1 MMRPSYVALL
11 AAVALSACD
20 EAGQPLDPNASPQFA
35 SASSTGPAGAALYEV
50 QITNLTDGQPM
61 TPPLAVTHRP
71 SIHLFHVGDPASV
84 GIQEIAEN
92 GNLPPL
98 LGALGESQ
106 HANDVVVAVGGIPPL
121 LPGEERTFTIETS
134 RGAKLFSFAA
144 MLICTND
151 GFTGIDGLRLPRDV
165 GESVSVDTDGY
176 DAGTEIN
183 TEDFDDLVPPCG
195 PLTGVDSGGAGTD
208 VSNSLLSEGGV
219 IDHHAGIVGDADLLT
234 SVHGWM
240 DPVTRVI
247 ITRIQ

>member
-1 MMRPSYVALL
+1 MRPSYVALI
-11 AAVALSACD
+11 AAVALAACD
-20 EAGQPLDPNASPQFA
+20 EASAPLDPAADAQFA
-35 SASSTGPAGAALYEV
+35 SVSSTGPAGAALYEV
-50 QITNLTDGQPM
+50 RVTNLTDGQPM

-92 GNLPPL
+92 GNLAPML
-98 LGALGESQ
+98 DALGESQ
-106 HANDVVVAVGGIPPL
+106 HANEVVVAVGDPPPL
-121 LPGEERTFTIETS
+121 LPGEERTFTIGTS
-134 RGAKLFSFAA
+134 RGAKFFSFAA

-151 GFTGIDGLRLPRDV
+151 GFTGIDGLRLPKDV
-165 GESVSVDTDGY
+165 GESVSVDTNGY

-195 PLTGVDSGGAGTD
+195 PLTGVDSGGAGTGMSD
-208 VSNSLLSEGGV
+208 PLLSEGGV
-219 IDHHAGIVGDADLLT
+219 IQHHAGIVGDADLLT
-234 SVHGWM
+234 PVHGWM